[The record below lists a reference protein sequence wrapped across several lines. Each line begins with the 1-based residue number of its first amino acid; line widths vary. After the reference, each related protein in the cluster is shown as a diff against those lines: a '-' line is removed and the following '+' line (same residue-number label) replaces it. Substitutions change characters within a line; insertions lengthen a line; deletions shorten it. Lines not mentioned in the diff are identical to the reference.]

1 MVCGMAWLAPLVF
14 CLVAHALGSGGCSR
28 TQVKISTEAMN
39 LARIHDKQ
47 KLKKFWEQKIE
58 RHHQMTGNEEARMKQ
73 SALSKLR
80 KEWIQRLLIRSQGMN
95 EKKNTE
101 ELKKD

>member
-1 MVCGMAWLAPLVF
+1 
-14 CLVAHALGSGGCSR
+14 
-28 TQVKISTEAMN
+28 MN

-58 RHHQMTGNEEARMKQ
+58 RHHQMTGKEEARMKR

-80 KEWIQRLLIRSQGMN
+80 KEWIQRLLIRSHGVNGNMSG
-95 EKKNTE
+95 E
-101 ELKKD
+101 EMKKD